1 MPINDNIIE
10 IAKFCF
16 NLRKIGRN
24 KKNAKDGI
32 VKMTVPYDKSI
43 TFWELFVSQ
52 YNQINASRDVKGIE
66 IIIAAKKEDFL
77 ATSDTITIMIAVRK
91 VLIR

>member
-1 MPINDNIIE
+1 MPIYYEETFGPVFSIIKANNINNIIE

-24 KKNAKDGI
+24 KKNAKEGI

-43 TFWELFVSQ
+43 TFW
-52 YNQINASRDVKGIE
+52 
-66 IIIAAKKEDFL
+66 
-77 ATSDTITIMIAVRK
+77 
-91 VLIR
+91 